1 MKDNSVNTNVK
12 TKMKNTN
19 RRTVLI
25 LSILL
30 ALSLVSTIV
39 LASFQAQRNSTAQL
53 GFANGVTLQLTKT
66 GTSGATTSTITN
78 ESSGSATATFNYTTK
93 SGLKANVVLDGISC
107 KVLNQAAYIA
117 YSVQVLDSS
126 TAVKGSWATFDD
138 DNAAIFTPTSGDWRA
153 KVTVPAS
160 TWTGTAT
167 SSATTQ
173 FRVLQTSTSAIAA
186 NASIVLFTKVELY
199 GSSTAADV
207 TALAGKTMKFSFKL
221 SAHTTARNTN
231 LV

>member
-1 MKDNSVNTNVK
+1 MEDNSVNTNIK

-19 RRTVLI
+19 RRTILI

-30 ALSLVSTIV
+30 ALSLTSTLV

-66 GTSGATTSTITN
+66 GTSGATTSSITD
-78 ESSGSATATFNYTTK
+78 ETSGSATAAFNYTTK
-93 SGLKANVVLDGISC
+93 SNLNANVILDGINC

-117 YSVQVLDSS
+117 YSVQVLDNT
-126 TAVKGSWATFDD
+126 TAVTGSWATFDGN
-138 DNAAIFTPTSGDWRA
+138 NAAIFTPSSGNWRA

-167 SSATTQ
+167 SNATTQ
-173 FRVLQTSTSAIAA
+173 FRVLQTSNTAIAA

-207 TALAGKTMKFSFKL
+207 SALAGKTMKFSFKL